1 MIMNKGL
8 TLLEIIVALSI
19 LFILGAIAVLAFS
32 NYSKNSLLG
41 EARARVI
48 SELNYARSETLASEN
63 KSSWGVHF
71 ETSRVVRFKGSS
83 YSSSD
88 TSNVPIDLPAGTT
101 ISSINLGGQTEVIF
115 ERLTGRTGNIGSI
128 RIELTSNSQAST
140 TINIYASGLAE

>member
-1 MIMNKGL
+1 MNKGL

-19 LFILGAIAVLAFS
+19 FFILGAIAILAFS

-41 EARARVI
+41 DARARVL

-71 ETSRVVRFKGSS
+71 ESSRIVRFKGSA

-88 TSNVPIDLPAGTT
+88 PSNVSISLPLGIA
-101 ISSINLGGQTEVIF
+101 ISSINLGGQPEVIF
-115 ERLTGRTGNIGSI
+115 ERLTGRAGNNGSI
-128 RIELTSNSQAST
+128 VLELSSNPSAST